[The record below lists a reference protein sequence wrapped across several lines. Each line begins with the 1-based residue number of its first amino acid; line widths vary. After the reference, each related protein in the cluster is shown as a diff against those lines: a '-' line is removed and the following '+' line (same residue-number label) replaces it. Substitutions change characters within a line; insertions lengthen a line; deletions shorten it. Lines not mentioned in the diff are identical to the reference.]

1 MVLDHRY
8 AFAAKG
14 GYNVPTT
21 DDAAELRIGF
31 YMLGSRSHNWS
42 MCLPNSRSRIIFG
55 IYFNCSEVRSR
66 ISQLS
71 DRIRSI
77 LNTELSCFGADL

>member
-1 MVLDHRY
+1 MR
-8 AFAAKG
+8 AFAKG
-14 GYNVPTT
+14 DYNVPST
-21 DDAAELRIGF
+21 DDAAEPQDQLLYARGP
-31 YMLGSRSHNWS
+31 RSHNWS

-71 DRIRSI
+71 DKIRSI
-77 LNTELSCFGADL
+77 LNTELVCSARTYK